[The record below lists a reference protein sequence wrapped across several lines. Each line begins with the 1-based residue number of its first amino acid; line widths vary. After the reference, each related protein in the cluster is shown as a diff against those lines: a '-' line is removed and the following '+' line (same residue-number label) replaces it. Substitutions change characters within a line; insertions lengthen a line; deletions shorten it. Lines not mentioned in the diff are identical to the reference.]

1 MSCCCQSPLWCCTS
15 TATTNRE
22 KAGRCSARNR
32 VACTGEKKRVAAVVV
47 FMHGITSRTR
57 NTMKAENS
65 NDRGVFALPLADE
78 TALV

>member
-1 MSCCCQSPLWCCTS
+1 
-15 TATTNRE
+15 
-22 KAGRCSARNR
+22 